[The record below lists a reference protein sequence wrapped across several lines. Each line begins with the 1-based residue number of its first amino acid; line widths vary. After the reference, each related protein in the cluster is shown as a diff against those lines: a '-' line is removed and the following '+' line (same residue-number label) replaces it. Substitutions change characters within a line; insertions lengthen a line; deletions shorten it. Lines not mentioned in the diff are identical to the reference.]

1 MWLPS
6 RNFST
11 TLIASATIVDDINV
25 VARLKKR
32 QQNEEENELQGMT
45 MFQEIGNKIDE
56 SIKIEIDSPS
66 KHEDGKMP
74 LLDVKVWIEGS
85 EETEETEVTGNAE
98 EEPST
103 IRKRKIMYEHY
114 RKEIASKMNIHARS
128 AILHNQQ
135 RNILTQEVIRIM
147 KNCSQE
153 LPWET
158 KAKHLEDLSL
168 RMQFSGHDKRMR
180 KAVIKSGLSA
190 YRKMEENQKKGTTP
204 LHRTRQ
210 WKREERERKKRVK
223 KETWYQKGGYESTIF
238 IPATPQ
244 GELKKKMQKK
254 IDQTD
259 LKIKVIEKTGSTL
272 KRALHK
278 TSITEKTECSDDE
291 CPICKTSKRKGMCRK
306 EGVTYEIV
314 CDECRERYI
323 GETGRTAR
331 ARTKEHLNDL
341 RMKRETSVLWRHC
354 KEKHEGKIVT
364 FKCNVRDVY
373 GQDATLRQIAEAV
386 DIRREQA
393 SINNK
398 MEWGNLNLPRIVVQ

>member
-1 MWLPS
+1 M
-6 RNFST
+6 
-11 TLIASATIVDDINV
+11 
-25 VARLKKR
+25 VARLKER

-74 LLDVKVWIEGS
+74 LLDVKVWIEENG
-85 EETEETEVTGNAE
+85 ETEDTEVTEEAE
-98 EEPST
+98 EELNT
-103 IRKRKIMYEHY
+103 KKRKIMYEHY
-114 RKEIASKMNIHARS
+114 RKEMASKMTIHARS
-128 AILHNQQ
+128 AIPHNQQ
-135 RNILTQEVIRIM
+135 RNILTQEVIRIL

-153 LPWET
+153 LSWEI

-168 RMQFSGHDKRMR
+168 RMQFSGHNKRMR
-180 KAVIKSGLSA
+180 QAVINSGLSA
-190 YRKMEENQKKGTTP
+190 YRKMEENQKKGITP
-204 LHRTRQ
+204 LHRNRQ
-210 WKREERERKKRVK
+210 WKREEREKKKRMK

-244 GELKKKMQKK
+244 GELKKKMQRK
-254 IDQTD
+254 IDQTE
-259 LKIKVIEKTGSTL
+259 LKIKVIEKTGNTL
-272 KRALHK
+272 KRTLHK
-278 TSITEKTECSDDE
+278 TSITEKAECNDEE
-291 CPICKTSKRKGMCRK
+291 CPVCKTSKRKGLCRK
-306 EGVTYEIV
+306 EGVTYEII

-354 KEKHEGKIVT
+354 REKHDGKIVT

-373 GQDATLRQIAEAV
+373 GQDATMRQIAEAV
-386 DIRREQA
+386 DIRRELA